1 MIKKFSR
8 WGAIKV
14 FRARNPFPEG
24 LATCWVK
31 LSMRVVVLSIPTR
44 LIPHDMTTGHFWSV
58 RKKKFEDYDTVFQ
71 NYRSQSSFCRWIFI
85 SSDCFLV
92 SLCVQDFLSLIP
104 SLLFSS
110 TDAWGLLFCAH
121 CSSRL
126 MVTLVTWWLQKHRK
140 WSPVTLLLLWRKCAS
155 SGSSWYIM
163 SLASCS
169 LI

>member
-1 MIKKFSR
+1 MIKTFSR

-31 LSMRVVVLSIPTR
+31 LSTRVVVLSIHTS
-44 LIPHDMTTGHFWSV
+44 LIPNDMTTGHFWSV
-58 RKKKFEDYDTVFQ
+58 RKKKFEDYHTGFQ
-71 NYRSQSSFCRWIFI
+71 KYRSQSSFCRWMSIYLLSLFPCI
-85 SSDCFLV
+85 SYTL
-92 SLCVQDFLSLIP
+92 QNFLSLIP

-126 MVTLVTWWLQKHRK
+126 MVTLVTWWLQKHKK
-140 WSPVTLLLLWRKCAS
+140 WNPVTLCSSYFEENVLLQ
-155 SGSSWYIM
+155 GPTDI
-163 SLASCS
+163 
-169 LI
+169 